1 MSVTSTIP
9 TTPEAATEATT
20 ATTSATDSEQLT
32 NLMRSVGFQSFSQF
46 CQASGVS
53 EKVLRKLR
61 RGQISQMQLGNLQ
74 KVATGLKISL
84 SQLVDLFSDAPA
96 AINLVPPQDNLQQ
109 EFQRSSLQTLEPW
122 LLQWSAAAYAATQNP
137 ELPATKLLPLVRPV
151 ENLLTSWDV
160 KMIDRVGE
168 TVPYNPQQHDLM
180 DGTANA
186 GDPVRVR
193 YAGYQQADRLLHR
206 PKVSPVSH
214 PNVS

>member
-1 MSVTSTIP
+1 MSITSIV
-9 TTPEAATEATT
+9 PEAAP
-20 ATTSATDSEQLT
+20 TSETSPTVPTDSEQLT

-74 KVATGLKISL
+74 KVATGLQISL
-84 SQLVDLFSDAPA
+84 SQLVDLFSDTPT
-96 AINLVPPQDNLQQ
+96 AITPTPSPDQSQDSQLQ
-109 EFQRSSLQTLEPW
+109 EFQRSSLQILEPW

-151 ENLLTSWDV
+151 ENLLNSWDV
-160 KMIDRVGE
+160 QMTDRVGE

-193 YAGYQQADRLLHR
+193 YAGYRQVDRLLHR
-206 PKVSPVSH
+206 PKVSPVS
-214 PNVS
+214 SSMS